1 MSRFLVTNFFT
12 YCLNIERNQRLKFLW
27 LFVVFWDDIA
37 FYFPFLS
44 VESLQNL
51 QSESELSIL
60 ADKLQDCVHEKTKP
74 AQITDFAGT

>member
-27 LFVVFWDDIA
+27 LFAVFWDDIA
-37 FYFPFLS
+37 FYFPYLS

-51 QSESELSIL
+51 LSESELSIL
-60 ADKLQDCVHEKTKP
+60 AGKLQDRVLEKTKP